1 MCPPCV
7 LVCYLSLLVCLY
19 YLYVWQRIKFNDA
32 PTDCPD
38 DQKVD
43 TEGGTKAFFPKEV
56 FEKAGRGLI
65 TEEWLTKLY
74 VEKRRSLPVYC
85 VVYCVVWCVLW
96 YVLCVLW
103 TRSNTGVSSPS
114 SSGTGRRS

>member
-1 MCPPCV
+1 MLTKESCFLSPCV
-7 LVCYLSLLVCLY
+7 HHVYLCVTCYLSLPVCLY

-74 VEKRRSLPVYC
+74 VEKRRSLSV
-85 VVYCVVWCVLW
+85 
-96 YVLCVLW
+96 
-103 TRSNTGVSSPS
+103 
-114 SSGTGRRS
+114 

>member
-1 MCPPCV
+1 M
-7 LVCYLSLLVCLY
+7 CLY
-19 YLYVWQRIKFNDA
+19 YVYVWQRIKFNDA

-74 VEKRRSLPVYC
+74 VEKRRSLPMY
-85 VVYCVVWCVLW
+85 
-96 YVLCVLW
+96 
-103 TRSNTGVSSPS
+103 SM
-114 SSGTGRRS
+114 